1 MLIRTRLNMKITMV
15 DIRARHK
22 YRTIRCGSLYIVG
35 LFAPVVDFLRSI
47 GRLEEYEPE
56 VSREETGEEGYE
68 E

>member
-1 MLIRTRLNMKITMV
+1 MV